1 MSDSGADGE
10 RVHTSAESGAQV
22 CPHQQLDGPF
32 AGLMEKIMS
41 MTPMHNSEAM
51 SNHVRELTNQANEL
65 TTDELEHVSGG
76 SLYFGRIEWTYTKQK

>member
-1 MSDSGADGE
+1 
-10 RVHTSAESGAQV
+10 
-22 CPHQQLDGPF
+22 
-32 AGLMEKIMS
+32 MEKIMS

-76 SLYFGRIEWTYTKQK
+76 GGKLLFEIEDYSFDIEQVLSIGSQSTGAGAGRVK